1 MEGPK
6 TAAVK
11 ICFGPADGRRWHPF
25 VACVTCVGW
34 AGVDI
39 IAMASTKADAYQL
52 LFGIA
57 PVSKNAGAVLLSS
70 RSHLGGAFAAP
81 GKILYCQLSSDKA

>member
-1 MEGPK
+1 MMKYHEHGVEGPK

-25 VACVTCVGW
+25 VVCVSCVGW
-34 AGVDI
+34 AEVDI
-39 IAMASTKADAYQL
+39 IAMASTKADAYQF

-57 PVSKNAGAVLLSS
+57 PVCKNTGAVLHSAPARR
-70 RSHLGGAFAAP
+70 RS
-81 GKILYCQLSSDKA
+81 